1 MTTTKKKKKKKGVLN
16 CGVLMSENVAQ
27 EEWR

>member
-1 MTTTKKKKKKKGVLN
+1 MTTTKKKKKKGVLN